1 MKSSAQGTGL
11 VKLLIKDVSVNI
23 NGYHVLKSCVRG
35 GFKIVV
41 FVHLMF
47 CRCKTKAIDDIKSVY
62 LYKRVNSH

>member
-41 FVHLMF
+41 FVHLKRLIMRIGMTW
-47 CRCKTKAIDDIKSVY
+47 CVKKSSSDY
-62 LYKRVNSH
+62 QGIY